1 MTAARKEQVPP
12 FHGWPIEAK
21 GWFEDLEADNSRTWF
36 HANKRTYDACVRQ
49 PIESFVA
56 ELEEQLGEA
65 GAGKVFRPNR
75 DTRFSADKSPYKT
88 AAAALI
94 TRPGGSGY
102 YLQLSSAG
110 LLTGAGTYG
119 FDKQQLERY
128 RAAVDHDRR
137 GQALA
142 GIVDGLV
149 KAKYELGGEALT
161 TAPRGYAKDHKRIAL
176 LRHKGLY
183 AGRSHP
189 WRKWV
194 STAEAKDRIMADWQT
209 LNPLLDWLDANVGG
223 SSEWG

>member
-1 MTAARKEQVPP
+1 MSAARSDQAPP
-12 FHGWPIEAK
+12 FRGWPIEAK
-21 GWFEDLEADNSRTWF
+21 QWFEGLEADNSRTWF
-36 HANKRTYDACVRQ
+36 HANKRTYDASVRQ
-49 PIESFVA
+49 PIESLLA
-56 ELEEQLGEA
+56 ELDGHLGEV

-110 LLTGAGTYG
+110 LFTGAGTYS

-128 RAAVDHDRR
+128 RSAVDDDRR
-137 GQALA
+137 GRALA
-142 GIVDGLV
+142 AIVDGLV
-149 KAKYELGGEALT
+149 RAKYELGGAALA
-161 TAPRGYAKDHKRIAL
+161 TAPRGYAKDHARVEL

-194 STAEAKDRIMADWQT
+194 STAEAKDRITADWQT
-209 LNPLLDWLDANVGG
+209 LDPLLDWLDANVGG